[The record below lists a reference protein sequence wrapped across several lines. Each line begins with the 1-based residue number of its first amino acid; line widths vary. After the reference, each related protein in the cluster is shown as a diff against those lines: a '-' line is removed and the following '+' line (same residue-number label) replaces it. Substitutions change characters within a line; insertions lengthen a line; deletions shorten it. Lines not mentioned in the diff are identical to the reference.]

1 MLRRLYAIA
10 AEGTDPYENLALEAY
25 LLERVQPGECILYLW
40 QNQRTVVIGRNQH
53 ASNECRIQALEAD
66 GGHLVRRLSGGGAV
80 YHDLGNLNF
89 TFLTVRR
96 DYDVARQT
104 ETILQAV
111 RALGIP
117 AEKNGRNDLTAAGGK
132 FSGHAY
138 YQTGEQCYHH
148 GTLMVSV
155 DLSPLAAYLQVS
167 PLKLEAKG
175 VKSVRARVV
184 NLTQFRPELTV
195 AQLRQALVEAF
206 GRVWS
211 AGPSPSDR
219 SAGRPGPGPGTSP
232 VCRPGLGLWR
242 QPPPGG
248 EPGGPVYLGTA
259 APGLQPGG
267 GEYHPGGSLVGRA
280 GGGLFKPS
288 PRRASGL
295 PPAAGGGS
303 GAAHGPK
310 GGRKDTGGRHPDTAH
325 GGGIT

>member
-206 GRVWS
+206 GRVYGLPVHPLRTDQLD
-211 AGPSPSDR
+211 AQALAR
-219 SAGRPGPGPGTSP
+219 GRARFADPAWVYGDS
-232 VCRPGLGLWR
+232 RPLAVSR
-242 QPPPGG
+242 
-248 EPGGPVYLGTA
+248 EAPVYLGTA

-295 PPAAGGGS
+295 PPGS
-303 GAAHGPK
+303 RRRF
-310 GGRKDTGGRHPDTAH
+310 GRGSWP
-325 GGGIT
+325 

>member
-167 PLKLEAKG
+167 PL
-175 VKSVRARVV
+175 
-184 NLTQFRPELTV
+184 
-195 AQLRQALVEAF
+195 QLRQALVEAF
-206 GRVWS
+206 GRVYGLPVHPLRTDQLDAQALARGRARFADPAWVYGDSRPLAVSREARFTWGLLRLDYSQAEGSITQAALWS
-211 AGPSPSDR
+211 DGLEADFLSQV
-219 SAGRPGPGPGTSP
+219 PGALQGCP
-232 VCRPGLGLWR
+232 R
-242 QPPPGG
+242 QP
-248 EPGGPVYLGTA
+248 A
-259 APGLQPGG
+259 AVRARLMALKGA
-267 GEYHPGGSLVGRA
+267 ERTLVEDILTLLMEEA
-280 GGGLFKPS
+280 
-288 PRRASGL
+288 
-295 PPAAGGGS
+295 
-303 GAAHGPK
+303 
-310 GGRKDTGGRHPDTAH
+310 
-325 GGGIT
+325 